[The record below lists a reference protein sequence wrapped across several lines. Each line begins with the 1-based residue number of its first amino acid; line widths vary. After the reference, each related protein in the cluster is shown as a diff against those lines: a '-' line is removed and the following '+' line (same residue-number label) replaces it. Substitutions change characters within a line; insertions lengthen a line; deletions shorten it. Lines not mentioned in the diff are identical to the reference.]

1 MAVSCLLLG
10 LFKPNLGIL
19 WNSACSFTLCRSIV
33 ANPIIYRHVLS
44 PPTYE
49 IRQFCAARA
58 QISQQSLSINL
69 ENMASSMASNLVR
82 NRMRTMFRTYLALEE
97 RILHNLGLIYG
108 GQNFQNAALLGNMS
122 PSIESD
128 GNLDTK
134 HDGFL
139 LMAVPKKKTTPHKKK
154 IRNRHRQLKN
164 RTDIEVCAI
173 CGNHKLENHLCGH
186 CVERIK
192 EETKKV
198 RKERNED
205 SIEWPIPDILKQ
217 FRT

>member
-1 MAVSCLLLG
+1 
-10 LFKPNLGIL
+10 
-19 WNSACSFTLCRSIV
+19 
-33 ANPIIYRHVLS
+33 
-44 PPTYE
+44 
-49 IRQFCAARA
+49 
-58 QISQQSLSINL
+58 
-69 ENMASSMASNLVR
+69 
-82 NRMRTMFRTYLALEE
+82 MFRTYLALEE
-97 RILHNLGLIYG
+97 RILYNLGLVYG
-108 GQNFQNAALLGNMS
+108 GKNFQDAALLGNVS

-128 GNLDTK
+128 GNLELNTK

-192 EETKKV
+192 EETRKV

>member
-1 MAVSCLLLG
+1 
-10 LFKPNLGIL
+10 
-19 WNSACSFTLCRSIV
+19 
-33 ANPIIYRHVLS
+33 
-44 PPTYE
+44 
-49 IRQFCAARA
+49 
-58 QISQQSLSINL
+58 
-69 ENMASSMASNLVR
+69 
-82 NRMRTMFRTYLALEE
+82 MRTIFRTYLALEE
-97 RILHNLGLIYG
+97 RILGNLGLVYDG
-108 GQNFQNAALLGNMS
+108 RNVPSAALLGNNY
-122 PSIESD
+122 PSDESD

-164 RTDIEVCAI
+164 RADIEICAI
-173 CGNHKLENHLCGH
+173 CGNHKLENHLCAH

>member
-1 MAVSCLLLG
+1 M
-10 LFKPNLGIL
+10 
-19 WNSACSFTLCRSIV
+19 W
-33 ANPIIYRHVLS
+33 
-44 PPTYE
+44 
-49 IRQFCAARA
+49 
-58 QISQQSLSINL
+58 
-69 ENMASSMASNLVR
+69 
-82 NRMRTMFRTYLALEE
+82 TMFRTYLALEE
-97 RILHNLGLIYG
+97 RILFNLGLIYG
-108 GQNFQNAALLGNMS
+108 GQNFPNAALLVTRS
-122 PSIESD
+122 PSIESN
-128 GNLDTK
+128 GSLDTT

-164 RTDIEVCAI
+164 RTDIEICAI

-198 RKERNED
+198 RRERNED

>member
-1 MAVSCLLLG
+1 
-10 LFKPNLGIL
+10 
-19 WNSACSFTLCRSIV
+19 
-33 ANPIIYRHVLS
+33 
-44 PPTYE
+44 
-49 IRQFCAARA
+49 
-58 QISQQSLSINL
+58 
-69 ENMASSMASNLVR
+69 
-82 NRMRTMFRTYLALEE
+82 MRTIFRTYLALEE
-97 RILHNLGLIYG
+97 RILGNLGLVYDG
-108 GQNFQNAALLGNMS
+108 RNVPSAALFGNNC

-164 RTDIEVCAI
+164 RTDIEICAI
-173 CGNHKLENHLCGH
+173 CGNHKLENHLCAH

>member
-1 MAVSCLLLG
+1 
-10 LFKPNLGIL
+10 
-19 WNSACSFTLCRSIV
+19 
-33 ANPIIYRHVLS
+33 
-44 PPTYE
+44 
-49 IRQFCAARA
+49 
-58 QISQQSLSINL
+58 
-69 ENMASSMASNLVR
+69 MASNLAR
-82 NRMRTMFRTYLALEE
+82 AMFRTYLALGE
-97 RILHNLGLIYG
+97 RILYNLGLIYG
-108 GQNFQNAALLGNMS
+108 GQNAALLGNMS

-164 RTDIEVCAI
+164 RTDIEICAI
-173 CGNHKLENHLCGH
+173 CGNDKLENHLCAH

-192 EETKKV
+192 QETKKI
-198 RKERNED
+198 RKQRNED